1 MSRSSSNNPRLAE
14 PTTGFR
20 TVLAIIA
27 ITIGY
32 VLNPLNGSLAVTAYP
47 QLSRFFDVPYAH
59 MSAMVMYFMAATA
72 VGQPLAGGL
81 GDLLGRKNI
90 FLVGI
95 LGFTFASAMA
105 ANAQSFDSLILWRVT
120 QAVFSGVIM
129 ANGMALV
136 AQVAPREKIGT
147 CVGFLNSAFVASTV
161 LGFTVGGMLLQ
172 AFDWPILF
180 QLNVPLG
187 AIAFVLAFFFIP
199 RDPARNVRFTALSF
213 LGVPILPLALGL
225 QALVQGEAV
234 VPYVSAFLLALAA
247 VAFGIV
253 RSGKSREQLKGF
265 GNIRFHLGCLV
276 LLFSIALHFAL
287 MFTLPA
293 WSHAS
298 LGIES
303 GVMGLYFSVIAGSQV
318 LASALFGKVIDT
330 YGDRM
335 LRVFAAVAVALSI
348 LILVFYLNRISF
360 AVALAML
367 GCGMAAAQ
375 LIAQRASLLS
385 SSEDSRALAMGI
397 FSSYRSVGGLSGNA
411 LAAVIL
417 AGFAQITVQSGIQV
431 LAWAFG
437 LFVVPLALAMWGL
450 REKKPGIL
458 AARS

>member
-1 MSRSSSNNPRLAE
+1 
-14 PTTGFR
+14 
-20 TVLAIIA
+20 
-27 ITIGY
+27 
-32 VLNPLNGSLAVTAYP
+32 
-47 QLSRFFDVPYAH
+47 
-59 MSAMVMYFMAATA
+59 
-72 VGQPLAGGL
+72 
-81 GDLLGRKNI
+81 
-90 FLVGI
+90 
-95 LGFTFASAMA
+95 
-105 ANAQSFDSLILWRVT
+105 
-120 QAVFSGVIM
+120 
-129 ANGMALV
+129 
-136 AQVAPREKIGT
+136 
-147 CVGFLNSAFVASTV
+147 
-161 LGFTVGGMLLQ
+161 LGFTVGGLLLQ

-199 RDPARNVRFTALSF
+199 VDPRRNVRFTALSF

-225 QALVQGEAV
+225 QALVQGGPV
-234 VPYVSAFLLALAA
+234 VPYVWAFLLALA
-247 VAFGIV
+247 VIAFGIV
-253 RSGKSREQLKGF
+253 RSGKSREQLKSF
-265 GNIRFHLGCLV
+265 GNIRFNLGCLV

-303 GVMGLYFSVIAGSQV
+303 GVIGLYFSVIAGSQV

-330 YGDRM
+330 HGDRM
-335 LRVFAAVAVALSI
+335 LRAFAVIAVALSI
-348 LILVFYLNRISF
+348 LILVYYLNRLSF

-417 AGFAQITVQSGIQV
+417 AGYAQITAQSGIQV
-431 LAWAFG
+431 LEWAFG
-437 LFVVPLALAMWGL
+437 LFVVPLALALWGL
-450 REKKPGIL
+450 REKKPEVL
-458 AARS
+458 TAST